1 MKTMKLFFSTLFV
14 VIISAIGMVSCNDD
28 DEPKDKVI
36 EVTMSVSENTDIMY
50 SLFDDNKEN
59 PVECMLVMEDGVD
72 QTWRKMSFSGIEWF
86 TYEKGHRYKLRAKKT
101 ILANPPADGSAW
113 KYELVEVLEDK
124 EIIGPELPVEATIKS
139 EADIV
144 YEELCPIEKYSVSSP
159 IFVDGNGKI
168 YSSEGNE
175 RPSYKNCRIYLNN
188 TLDPTAPDWVKL
200 NSTTYMA
207 RYAYVISPL
216 SDKIRLVVASGGGP
230 MLKYIVTED
239 DFRYVTT
246 TLNKGEQL
254 TYVLILANA
263 NKRGIQKLELAYER
277 KCCVQLCGFTS
288 VPVP

>member
-1 MKTMKLFFSTLFV
+1 MKTIKLFFSTLLV
-14 VIISAIGMVSCNDD
+14 VIIFAIGMVSCNDD
-28 DEPKDKVI
+28 DELKDKVV
-36 EVTMSVSENTDIMY
+36 EVTMSVSENTDFMY

-113 KYELVEVLEDK
+113 KYELIEVLEDK
-124 EIIGPELPVEATIKS
+124 EIIGPELPVEDVIKS

-144 YEELCPIEKYSVSSP
+144 YEEQCPIEKYSVSSP

-175 RPSYKNCRIYLNN
+175 RPSYKNCRIYLNK
-188 TLDPTAPDWVKL
+188 TLDPTSPDWVKL

-239 DFRYVTT
+239 DFRNVTT
-246 TLNKGEQL
+246 TMNKGEQL
-254 TYVLILANA
+254 AYVLVLANA
-263 NKRGIQKLELAYER
+263 NKKGIQRLELTLER
-277 KCCVQLCGFTS
+277 K
-288 VPVP
+288 

>member
-28 DEPKDKVI
+28 DELKDKVI

-144 YEELCPIEKYSVSSP
+144 YEEQCPIEKYSVSSP

-188 TLDPTAPDWVKL
+188 TLDTTDPDWVKF

-239 DFRYVTT
+239 DFRFVTT
-246 TLNKGEQL
+246 TMNKGEQL
-254 TYVLILANA
+254 AYVLILANA
-263 NKRGIQKLELAYER
+263 NKKGIQRLELTFER
-277 KCCVQLCGFTS
+277 K
-288 VPVP
+288 

>member
-124 EIIGPELPVEATIKS
+124 EIIGPELPVEATIKY

-159 IFVDGNGKI
+159 IFVDGNGRI

-175 RPSYKNCRIYLNN
+175 RASYKNCRIYVNK
-188 TLDPTAPDWVKL
+188 TLDIKERDWAKF

-239 DFRYVTT
+239 DFRYMTT
-246 TLNKGEQL
+246 TLKEKEQI

-263 NKRGIQKLELAYER
+263 NKKGLQRLELTLER
-277 KCCVQLCGFTS
+277 K
-288 VPVP
+288 

>member
-124 EIIGPELPVEATIKS
+124 VIIGPELPVEATIKS

-144 YEELCPIEKYSVSSP
+144 YEVQCPIEKYSVSSP

-175 RPSYKNCRIYLNN
+175 RPSYKNCRIYLNK
-188 TLDPTAPDWVKL
+188 TLDITDPDWVKF

-239 DFRYVTT
+239 DFRYMTT
-246 TLNKGEQL
+246 TLKEKEQI

-263 NKRGIQKLELAYER
+263 NKKGLQRLELTLER
-277 KCCVQLCGFTS
+277 K
-288 VPVP
+288 

>member
-1 MKTMKLFFSTLFV
+1 MKTIKLFFSTLLV
-14 VIISAIGMVSCNDD
+14 VIISAIGMASCNDD

-124 EIIGPELPVEATIKS
+124 EIIGPELPVEATIKY

-188 TLDPTAPDWVKL
+188 TLDITDPDWVKF

-239 DFRYVTT
+239 DFRYMTT
-246 TLNKGEQL
+246 TLKEKEQI

-263 NKRGIQKLELAYER
+263 NKKGLQRLELTIER
-277 KCCVQLCGFTS
+277 K
-288 VPVP
+288 

>member
-124 EIIGPELPVEATIKS
+124 EIIGPELPVEATIKY

-175 RPSYKNCRIYLNN
+175 RPSYKNCRIYLNK

-246 TLNKGEQL
+246 TMSKGEQL

-263 NKRGIQKLELAYER
+263 NKKGLQRLELTLER
-277 KCCVQLCGFTS
+277 K
-288 VPVP
+288 

>member
-1 MKTMKLFFSTLFV
+1 MKTIKLFFSTLLV
-14 VIISAIGMVSCNDD
+14 VIISAIGMASCIDD
-28 DEPKDKVI
+28 DELKDKVVVI
-36 EVTMSVSENTDIMY
+36 TMSVSENTDIMY

-144 YEELCPIEKYSVSSP
+144 YEEQCPIEKYSVSSP

-175 RPSYKNCRIYLNN
+175 RPSYKNCRIYLDK

-239 DFRYVTT
+239 DFRFVTT
-246 TLNKGEQL
+246 TMNNGEQL
-254 TYVLILANA
+254 AYVLILANA
-263 NKRGIQKLELAYER
+263 NKKGIQRLELTLER
-277 KCCVQLCGFTS
+277 K
-288 VPVP
+288 

>member
-14 VIISAIGMVSCNDD
+14 VILSAIGMVSCNDD
-28 DEPKDKVI
+28 DELKDKVV

-101 ILANPPADGSAW
+101 ILANPPTDGSAW
-113 KYELVEVLEDK
+113 KYELIEVLEDK

-144 YEELCPIEKYSVSSP
+144 YEEQCPIEKYSVSSP

-175 RPSYKNCRIYLNN
+175 RPSYKNCRIYLDK

-216 SDKIRLVVASGGGP
+216 SDQIRLVVASGGGP

-239 DFRYVTT
+239 DFRYMTVTM
-246 TLNKGEQL
+246 NKGEQL
-254 TYVLILANA
+254 TYVLVFTNA
-263 NKRGIQKLELAYER
+263 NKKGIQRLELTLER
-277 KCCVQLCGFTS
+277 K
-288 VPVP
+288 

>member
-1 MKTMKLFFSTLFV
+1 MKTIKLFFSTLLV

-28 DEPKDKVI
+28 DELKDKVI

-72 QTWRKMSFSGIEWF
+72 QTWRKMSLSGIEWF

-113 KYELVEVLEDK
+113 KYELVEILEDK
-124 EIIGPELPVEATIKS
+124 EITSPELPVEDAIKS

-144 YEELCPIEKYSVSSP
+144 YEEQCPIEKYSVSSP

-188 TLDPTAPDWVKL
+188 TLDITDPDWVKF

-246 TLNKGEQL
+246 TMKEKEQL

-263 NKRGIQKLELAYER
+263 NKKGLQRLELTFER
-277 KCCVQLCGFTS
+277 K
-288 VPVP
+288 

>member
-28 DEPKDKVI
+28 DELKDKVI

-72 QTWRKMSFSGIEWF
+72 QTWRKMSLSGIEWF

-188 TLDPTAPDWVKL
+188 TLDTTDPDWVKF

-239 DFRYVTT
+239 DFRFVTT
-246 TLNKGEQL
+246 TMNKGEQL
-254 TYVLILANA
+254 AYVLILANA
-263 NKRGIQKLELAYER
+263 NKKGIQRLELTFER
-277 KCCVQLCGFTS
+277 K
-288 VPVP
+288 

>member
-188 TLDPTAPDWVKL
+188 TLDITDPDWVKF

-239 DFRYVTT
+239 DFRYMTT
-246 TLNKGEQL
+246 TLKEKEQI

-263 NKRGIQKLELAYER
+263 NKKGLQRLELTLER
-277 KCCVQLCGFTS
+277 K
-288 VPVP
+288 

>member
-144 YEELCPIEKYSVSSP
+144 YEEQCPIEKYSVSSP

-188 TLDPTAPDWVKL
+188 TLDPTVPDWVKL

-239 DFRYVTT
+239 DFRYMTT
-246 TLNKGEQL
+246 TLKEKEQI
-254 TYVLILANA
+254 TYALILANA
-263 NKRGIQKLELAYER
+263 NKKGLQRLELTLER
-277 KCCVQLCGFTS
+277 K
-288 VPVP
+288 

>member
-175 RPSYKNCRIYLNN
+175 RPSYKNCRIYLNK
-188 TLDPTAPDWVKL
+188 TLDITDPDWVKF

-216 SDKIRLVVASGGGP
+216 SEKIRLVVASGGGP

-239 DFRYVTT
+239 DFRYMTT
-246 TLNKGEQL
+246 TLKEKEQI
-254 TYVLILANA
+254 TYALILANA
-263 NKRGIQKLELAYER
+263 NKKGLQRLALTLER
-277 KCCVQLCGFTS
+277 K
-288 VPVP
+288 

>member
-1 MKTMKLFFSTLFV
+1 MKTIKLFFSTLLV
-14 VIISAIGMVSCNDD
+14 VIISAIGMASCNDD

-50 SLFDDNKEN
+50 SLFDDHKEN
-59 PVECMLVMEDGVD
+59 PIECMLFMEDGVD
-72 QTWRKMSFSGIEWF
+72 QTWRKMGFSSIEGF

-113 KYELVEVLEDK
+113 MYELVEVLEDK
-124 EIIGPELPVEATIKS
+124 EIIGPELPVEDAIKS
-139 EADIV
+139 ETDIV
-144 YEELCPIEKYSVSSP
+144 YEEQCPIEKYSVSSP

-188 TLDPTAPDWVKL
+188 TLDPTVPDWVKL

-239 DFRYVTT
+239 DFRFVTT
-246 TLNKGEQL
+246 TMNNGEQL
-254 TYVLILANA
+254 AYVFILANA
-263 NKRGIQKLELAYER
+263 NKKGIQRLELTLER
-277 KCCVQLCGFTS
+277 K
-288 VPVP
+288 

>member
-1 MKTMKLFFSTLFV
+1 MKTIKLFFSTLLV
-14 VIISAIGMVSCNDD
+14 VIISAIGMASCNDD
-28 DEPKDKVI
+28 DELKDKVI

-72 QTWRKMSFSGIEWF
+72 QTWRKMSFSYIEGF

-113 KYELVEVLEDK
+113 MYELVEVLEDK

-144 YEELCPIEKYSVSSP
+144 YEEQCPIEKYSVSSP
-159 IFVDGNGKI
+159 IFVDGNGTI
-168 YSSEGNE
+168 YNSEGNE
-175 RPSYKNCRIYLNN
+175 RPSYKNCRIYLNK
-188 TLDPTAPDWVKL
+188 TLDPTAPDWVKF

-239 DFRYVTT
+239 DFRYMTT
-246 TLNKGEQL
+246 TLKEKERI

-263 NKRGIQKLELAYER
+263 NKQGIQRLELTLER
-277 KCCVQLCGFTS
+277 K
-288 VPVP
+288 

>member
-1 MKTMKLFFSTLFV
+1 MTIKLFFSTLLV
-14 VIISAIGMVSCNDD
+14 VIISAIGMVSCIDD
-28 DEPKDKVI
+28 DELKDKVV

-113 KYELVEVLEDK
+113 KYELIEVLEDK

-144 YEELCPIEKYSVSSP
+144 YEEQCPIEKYSVSSP

-175 RPSYKNCRIYLNN
+175 RPSYKNCRIYLDK

-239 DFRYVTT
+239 DFRYMTVTM
-246 TLNKGEQL
+246 NKGEQL
-254 TYVLILANA
+254 AYVLVLANA
-263 NKRGIQKLELAYER
+263 NKKGIQRLELTLER
-277 KCCVQLCGFTS
+277 K
-288 VPVP
+288 

>member
-1 MKTMKLFFSTLFV
+1 MKTMKLFFSTLLV
-14 VIISAIGMVSCNDD
+14 VIISAIGMASCNDD
-28 DEPKDKVI
+28 DELKDKMI

-72 QTWRKMSFSGIEWF
+72 QTWRKMSFSYIEGF

-113 KYELVEVLEDK
+113 MYELVEVLEDE
-124 EIIGPELPVEATIKS
+124 EITGPELPVEDAIKS

-144 YEELCPIEKYSVSSP
+144 YEEQCPIEKYSVSSP
-159 IFVDGNGKI
+159 IFVDDNGTI
-168 YSSEGNE
+168 YNSEGNE

-239 DFRYVTT
+239 DFRYMTT
-246 TLNKGEQL
+246 TLKEKEQI

-263 NKRGIQKLELAYER
+263 NKKGIQRLELTLER
-277 KCCVQLCGFTS
+277 K
-288 VPVP
+288 

>member
-1 MKTMKLFFSTLFV
+1 MKTIKLFFSTLLV

-28 DEPKDKVI
+28 DELKDKVV

-144 YEELCPIEKYSVSSP
+144 YEEQCPIEKYSVSSP

-175 RPSYKNCRIYLNN
+175 RPSYKNCRIYLDK

-239 DFRYVTT
+239 DFRYMTVTM
-246 TLNKGEQL
+246 NKGEQL
-254 TYVLILANA
+254 TYVLVFANA
-263 NKRGIQKLELAYER
+263 NKKGIQRLELTLER
-277 KCCVQLCGFTS
+277 K
-288 VPVP
+288 

>member
-1 MKTMKLFFSTLFV
+1 MKTIKLFFSTLLV

-28 DEPKDKVI
+28 DELKDKVI

-113 KYELVEVLEDK
+113 KYELIEVLEDK
-124 EIIGPELPVEATIKS
+124 EIIGPELPVEDVIKS

-144 YEELCPIEKYSVSSP
+144 YEDLCPIEKYTVSFP
-159 IFVDGNGKI
+159 IFVDGNGTI
-168 YSSEGNE
+168 YNSEGNE

-188 TLDPTAPDWVKL
+188 TLDTTGPDWVKF
-200 NSTTYMA
+200 NSTMYMA
-207 RYAYVISPL
+207 RYAYVFSPL
-216 SDKIRLVVASGGGP
+216 SAKIRLVVASGGGP
-230 MLKYIVTED
+230 MLKYIVQEE
-239 DFRYVTT
+239 DFRYITST
-246 TLNKGEQL
+246 MKEKEQL
-254 TYVLILANA
+254 TYVLVIANA
-263 NKRGIQKLELAYER
+263 DKKGLQRIEITFVR
-277 KCCVQLCGFTS
+277 I
-288 VPVP
+288 

>member
-1 MKTMKLFFSTLFV
+1 MKTIKLFFSTLLV
-14 VIISAIGMVSCNDD
+14 VIIFAIGMVSCNDD
-28 DEPKDKVI
+28 DELKDKVV
-36 EVTMSVSENTDIMY
+36 EVTMSVSENTDFMY

-113 KYELVEVLEDK
+113 KYELIEVLEDK

-144 YEELCPIEKYSVSSP
+144 YEEQCPIEKYSVSSP

-188 TLDPTAPDWVKL
+188 TLDTTGPDWVKF

-216 SDKIRLVVASGGGP
+216 SAKIRLVVASGGGP

-239 DFRYVTT
+239 DFRYVTAT
-246 TLNKGEQL
+246 MNKGEQL
-254 TYVLILANA
+254 TYVLVFANA
-263 NKRGIQKLELAYER
+263 NKKGIQRLELTLER
-277 KCCVQLCGFTS
+277 K
-288 VPVP
+288 

>member
-124 EIIGPELPVEATIKS
+124 EITGPELPVEDAIKS

-144 YEELCPIEKYSVSSP
+144 YEEQCPIEKYSVSSP

-175 RPSYKNCRIYLNN
+175 RPSYKNCRIYLNK
-188 TLDPTAPDWVKL
+188 TLDITDPDWVKF

-239 DFRYVTT
+239 DFRYMTT
-246 TLNKGEQL
+246 TLKEKEQI

-263 NKRGIQKLELAYER
+263 NKKGLQRLELTIER
-277 KCCVQLCGFTS
+277 K
-288 VPVP
+288 

>member
-175 RPSYKNCRIYLNN
+175 RPSYKNCRIYLNK
-188 TLDPTAPDWVKL
+188 TLDITDPDWVKF

-216 SDKIRLVVASGGGP
+216 SEKIRLVVASGGGP
-230 MLKYIVTED
+230 MQKYIVTED
-239 DFRYVTT
+239 DFRYMTT
-246 TLNKGEQL
+246 TLKEKEQI
-254 TYVLILANA
+254 TYALILANA
-263 NKRGIQKLELAYER
+263 NKKGLQRLELTLER
-277 KCCVQLCGFTS
+277 K
-288 VPVP
+288 

>member
-1 MKTMKLFFSTLFV
+1 MKTIKLFFSTLLV
-14 VIISAIGMVSCNDD
+14 VIISAIGMASCNDD
-28 DEPKDKVI
+28 DELKDKVI

-124 EIIGPELPVEATIKS
+124 EIIGPELPVEATIKY

-159 IFVDGNGKI
+159 IFVDGNGNI

-239 DFRYVTT
+239 DFRYMTT
-246 TLNKGEQL
+246 TLKEKEQI

-263 NKRGIQKLELAYER
+263 NKKGLQRLELTLER
-277 KCCVQLCGFTS
+277 K
-288 VPVP
+288 

>member
-124 EIIGPELPVEATIKS
+124 EIIGPELPVEATIKY

-188 TLDPTAPDWVKL
+188 TLDPTVPDWVKL

-239 DFRYVTT
+239 DFRYMTT
-246 TLNKGEQL
+246 TLKEKEQI

-263 NKRGIQKLELAYER
+263 NKKGLQRLELTLER
-277 KCCVQLCGFTS
+277 K
-288 VPVP
+288 

>member
-101 ILANPPADGSAW
+101 ILAKPPADGSAW

-144 YEELCPIEKYSVSSP
+144 YEEQCPIEKYSVSSP

-175 RPSYKNCRIYLNN
+175 RPSYKNCRIYLDK

-239 DFRYVTT
+239 DFRYMTVTM
-246 TLNKGEQL
+246 NKGEQL
-254 TYVLILANA
+254 TYVLVFANA
-263 NKRGIQKLELAYER
+263 NKKGIQRLELTLER
-277 KCCVQLCGFTS
+277 K
-288 VPVP
+288 

>member
-1 MKTMKLFFSTLFV
+1 MKTIKLFFSTLLV
-14 VIISAIGMVSCNDD
+14 VIISAIGMASCNDD
-28 DEPKDKVI
+28 DELKDKVI

-72 QTWRKMSFSGIEWF
+72 QTWRKMSFSGIEGF

-113 KYELVEVLEDK
+113 MYELVEVLEDK

-159 IFVDGNGKI
+159 LFVDGNGKI

-188 TLDPTAPDWVKL
+188 TLDPTVPDWVRF

-239 DFRYVTT
+239 DFRYMTT
-246 TLNKGEQL
+246 TLKEKEQI

-263 NKRGIQKLELAYER
+263 NKKGLQRLELAFER
-277 KCCVQLCGFTS
+277 K
-288 VPVP
+288 

>member
-1 MKTMKLFFSTLFV
+1 MKLFFSTLFV

-144 YEELCPIEKYSVSSP
+144 YEEQCPIEKYSVSSP
-159 IFVDGNGKI
+159 IFVDGNGTI
-168 YSSEGNE
+168 YNSEGNE

-188 TLDPTAPDWVKL
+188 TLDITDPDWVKF

-246 TLNKGEQL
+246 TMKEKEQL
-254 TYVLILANA
+254 TYVLVLANA
-263 NKRGIQKLELAYER
+263 NKKGLQRLEL
-277 KCCVQLCGFTS
+277 T
-288 VPVP
+288 

>member
-14 VIISAIGMVSCNDD
+14 VILSTIGMVSCNDD

-175 RPSYKNCRIYLNN
+175 RPSYKNCRIYLNK
-188 TLDPTAPDWVKL
+188 TLDITDPDWVKF

-216 SDKIRLVVASGGGP
+216 SEKIRLVVASGGGP

-239 DFRYVTT
+239 DFRYMTT
-246 TLNKGEQL
+246 TLKEKEQI
-254 TYVLILANA
+254 TYALILANA
-263 NKRGIQKLELAYER
+263 NKKGLQRLELTLER
-277 KCCVQLCGFTS
+277 K
-288 VPVP
+288 

>member
-144 YEELCPIEKYSVSSP
+144 YEEQCPIEKYSVSSP

-188 TLDPTAPDWVKL
+188 TLDITDPDWVKF

-239 DFRYVTT
+239 DFRYMTVTM
-246 TLNKGEQL
+246 NKGEQL
-254 TYVLILANA
+254 TYVLVFANA
-263 NKRGIQKLELAYER
+263 NKKGIQRLELTLER
-277 KCCVQLCGFTS
+277 K
-288 VPVP
+288 